1 MLSRG
6 LEALCAVMGVLD
18 WRSRAPLQPPL
29 GGHLSGSS
37 CRAPPAASATSSGG
51 GELYAIRVYIV
62 ALPFSSAVPYGRSV
76 ECGAAG
82 QPAHK
87 GRGL

>member
-1 MLSRG
+1 VCCPGGSR
-6 LEALCAVMGVLD
+6 LEVEGALAATLVHQRD
-18 WRSRAPLQPPL
+18 A
-29 GGHLSGSS
+29 GHLSGSS